1 MARKSA
7 TKNIYYLRASNEK
20 QPFDIEEL
28 LKTIRRDRPTVGDT
42 EVELGSG
49 DILRIQHYRDEG
61 KDKGCS
67 IHIVAYTPGEKASTL
82 LPKISSHEDYEDVYP
97 APEGKE
103 YKDGECFL
111 LLKNHHVMFCGHGIS
126 VSKATLYLSLLAKR
140 GIEKHS
146 QPVFDISPVSN
157 IDKIKLLQEQ
167 GVKSISLSTNAYD
180 LSIPEKKTQNRFKRI
195 LAAAANEVKALVEKD
210 ESLSEQKARE
220 DLLVGLELKLDGNT
234 RACEET
240 QEYITDIA
248 KEYIGDSDDGW
259 HHFEIIT
266 RTGERI
272 KPGNIRLQKTVRL
285 EKTEKNI
292 SCYSAWEALTA
303 YLVDI
308 ENGRLSEQ

>member
-1 MARKSA
+1 
-7 TKNIYYLRASNEK
+7 
-20 QPFDIEEL
+20 
-28 LKTIRRDRPTVGDT
+28 
-42 EVELGSG
+42 
-49 DILRIQHYRDEG
+49 
-61 KDKGCS
+61 
-67 IHIVAYTPGEKASTL
+67 
-82 LPKISSHEDYEDVYP
+82 
-97 APEGKE
+97 
-103 YKDGECFL
+103 
-111 LLKNHHVMFCGHGIS
+111 MFCGHGIS

-140 GIEKHS
+140 GTEKHS

-180 LSIPEKKTQNRFKRI
+180 LSIPEKKTQNRFKKI

-292 SCYSAWEALTA
+292 SCYSAWEALAA

>member
-7 TKNIYYLRASNEK
+7 SKNIYYLRASNEK

-61 KDKGCS
+61 K
-67 IHIVAYTPGEKASTL
+67 
-82 LPKISSHEDYEDVYP
+82 
-97 APEGKE
+97 E

-140 GIEKHS
+140 GTEKHS

-180 LSIPEKKTQNRFKRI
+180 LSIPEKKTQNRFKKI

-292 SCYSAWEALTA
+292 SCYSAWEALAA